1 MLMIARNAC
10 LLLWPANHRKP
21 IRGGQTHPICVKIN
35 VWLDTRAR
43 LLSWHSKCASIWER
57 TGWDFTRALFI
68 QFLTDCSNSKLAV
81 KCPFSLCIWI
91 MIVYIMYI
99 YSKKP
104 KPNVGRSAHG
114 YMQPQIMQ
122 WFSTSGPGT
131 TSGPWGGSRHRVRFQ
146 VVPS

>member
-1 MLMIARNAC
+1 MFGWTRERASFLGTPNARPFGNGQVEIS
-10 LLLWPANHRKP
+10 LEHYSFNSSP
-21 IRGGQTHPICVKIN
+21 IVPI
-35 VWLDTRAR
+35 
-43 LLSWHSKCASIWER
+43 
-57 TGWDFTRALFI
+57 
-68 QFLTDCSNSKLAV
+68 QNSLLAV

-131 TSGPWGGSRHRVRFQ
+131 TSGP
-146 VVPS
+146 